1 MAKMNASVLSYI
13 ELSGLG
19 DLTKHDPQAVT
30 QVMTK
35 VHWLMDRC
43 MTLDFKHQNYCYLLN
58 DAVLL
63 ISEVEPSSVNNDF
76 DSVIREVQQ
85 LKYEINELCTCRVVV
100 IKEDSLPSVAMPTA
114 ALESNGNTQART
126 TCRVMT
132 SAFAIENC
140 MDIASQL
147 GQENGSSWLV
157 DSRLACS
164 ITTRQKYDKHLITMR
179 PKNKE
184 RNIYVYSGDLW

>member
-19 DLTKHDPQAVT
+19 DLAKHDPQTVT
-30 QVMTK
+30 QVMKK
-35 VHWLMDRC
+35 VHLLMDKRMAC
-43 MTLDFKHQNYCYLLN
+43 DLKNHNYCYLLN
-58 DAVLL
+58 DAILL
-63 ISEVEPSSVNNDF
+63 ISEIEPSILSKDTE
-76 DSVIREVQQ
+76 SVIREVQQ
-85 LKYEINELCTCRVVV
+85 IKHEIDEICLCRVVV
-100 IKEDSLPSVAMPTA
+100 VKEDCLPSVAMPAA
-114 ALESNGNTQART
+114 ALEYNGNTRDIT

-140 MDIASQL
+140 MNVASLL
-147 GQENGSSWLV
+147 GQENGPCWFV

-164 ITTRQKYDKHLITMR
+164 ITTSQKYEKHLVSMR

-184 RNIYVYSGDLW
+184 RNVYVYSGDLW